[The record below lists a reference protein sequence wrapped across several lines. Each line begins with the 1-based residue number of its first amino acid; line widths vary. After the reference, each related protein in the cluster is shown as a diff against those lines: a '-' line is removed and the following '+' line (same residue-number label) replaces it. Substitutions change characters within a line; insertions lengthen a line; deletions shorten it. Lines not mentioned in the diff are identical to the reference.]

1 MDSVP
6 EVQVG
11 RWVQDSVLL
20 QYIQVGA
27 GECTVTRGSRGCRT
41 VYCTLYCYQRFR
53 WVQDSVLYTVLLPK
67 VQVGAGQCTV
77 YCTLYCYQRFRWV
90 QDSVLYT
97 VLLPEV
103 HVGGSYWGEG
113 R

>member
-1 MDSVP
+1 MTVYYYSRFRWDIVLLLRFTLLPCRGSGWTVYYYQRFRVDSVP

-41 VYCTLYCYQRFR
+41 VYLY
-53 WVQDSVLYTVLLPK
+53 
-67 VQVGAGQCTV
+67 
-77 YCTLYCYQRFRWV
+77 
-90 QDSVLYT
+90 
-97 VLLPEV
+97 E
-103 HVGGSYWGEG
+103 
-113 R
+113 